1 MKKKQVMESR
11 ELKINVAST
20 LIRLRNNSF
29 TLQSALLELI
39 DNSID
44 AGAKR
49 VSIRQID
56 GALLIE
62 DDGEGFDDIFRAFD
76 IGESRKVGQ
85 IGRYGVGL
93 KDASIKYSTKTTIS
107 SRGKSASCDWDAAI
121 ESGSAE
127 IVKCQCLSDLTVV
140 QWEGFETLY
149 GNAIQTQEIRRCYA
163 LALGRDLSI
172 EVNGEKLL
180 PTPEPS
186 FAETINETFNYEDKR
201 VRLSGGVFSP
211 SDENRK
217 SWSGYNIYYQ
227 GRLIGPG
234 RITTMGMGMGDVSCS
249 NFSFKVEIDDDDER
263 WVLATNKDSV
273 EGASELLDY
282 IFHTYTRAMLKTAE
296 RQAIDIELRDVISAV
311 ESACSVTGNITR
323 KPRTNKDTRGETKR
337 QGRPKMNTF
346 SPDSDGGYSA
356 EHLGKGTQ
364 GGIRLLF
371 VDLKSE
377 TLGEVSIQG
386 RLLVSLNKSNKFI
399 ADNISNIPVMKAVA
413 VIIYAMHKAGG
424 GKGMELFDSVVIDS
438 ALQIAGQNLSRE
450 SED

>member
-1 MKKKQVMESR
+1 MKKKQSMESR

-44 AGAKR
+44 AGAKS

-56 GALLIE
+56 GSLLIE
-62 DDGEGFDDIFRAFD
+62 DDGAGFDDIFSAFD
-76 IGESRKVGQ
+76 IGESLKVGQ
-85 IGRYGVGL
+85 VGLIGRYGVGL
-93 KDASIKYSTKTTIS
+93 KDASVKYSTKTTIS
-107 SRGKSASCDWDAAI
+107 SRGKAASCDWNAAI
-121 ESGSAE
+121 ESGRAE
-127 IVKCQCLSDLTVV
+127 IVQRQCSSDLTVV

-149 GNAIQTQEIRRCYA
+149 GNAILTQDIRRCYA

-180 PTPEPS
+180 PTPEPL
-186 FAETINETFNYEDKR
+186 FTETINETFNYEDKR

-217 SWSGYNIYYQ
+217 SWAGYNIYYQ

-234 RITTMGMGMGDVSCS
+234 RVMNMGMGMGDVSCS
-249 NFSFKVEIDDDDER
+249 NFSFKVELDDDDER

-273 EGASELLDY
+273 DGASELLDY
-282 IFHTYTRAMLKTAE
+282 IFHTYTRKMLKSAE
-296 RQAIDIELRDVISAV
+296 LHAIDIELRDVISTV

-323 KPRTNKDTRGETKR
+323 KPRTNTDTRGETKR

-346 SPDSDGGYSA
+346 SPDNDGGYSA
-356 EHLGKGTQ
+356 EHSGKGAK

-371 VDLKSE
+371 VDLESE
-377 TLGEVSIQG
+377 TLGEVSTQS

-399 ADNISNIPVMKAVA
+399 ADNISNIPVMSAVA
-413 VIIYAMHKAGG
+413 VIIYAMHMASGSLIKDF
-424 GKGMELFDSVVIDS
+424 EIDA
-438 ALQIAGQNLSRE
+438 ALQIAGQNLSRQK
-450 SED
+450 ED